1 MARLRDVVLWGEWR
15 ERLGRFEAWDS
26 SAADFCQW
34 EGVSRASFYA
44 WRRKLGAAA
53 GDRANTS
60 GLRPDAERQPMF
72 VQVVADA
79 AAVADSD
86 GVIVVRLANGHLV
99 ELPVGDHQLVLGVI
113 QAVAALPLS
122 GGDR

>member
-1 MARLRDVVLWGEWR
+1 MGRQRDVVLWGEWR

-26 SAADFCQW
+26 SVAEFCQW
-34 EGVSRASFYA
+34 EGVSQAAFYV
-44 WRRKLGAAA
+44 WRRKLECEDQADA
-53 GDRANTS
+53 S
-60 GLRPDAERQPMF
+60 GLERAAERQPMF

-79 AAVADSD
+79 GVVGDSD

-99 ELPVGDHQLVLGVI
+99 ELPASDHQLVLGVI
-113 QAVAALPLS
+113 QVVAALRSS